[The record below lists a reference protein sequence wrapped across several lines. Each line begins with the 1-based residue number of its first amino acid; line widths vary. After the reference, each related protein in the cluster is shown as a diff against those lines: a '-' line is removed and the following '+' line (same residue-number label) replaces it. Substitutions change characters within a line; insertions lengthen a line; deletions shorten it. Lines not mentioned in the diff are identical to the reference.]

1 LEPIW
6 SQEPLSR
13 RETYEAPRT
22 LIGEIAIVG
31 QISLQRAVPR
41 ALGPDSH
48 RGEYELHLIRD
59 HRAEMMR
66 QEQAPSEYSAPITKV
81 IDWLRQHLE
90 ENVSVS
96 ALAEVAGLSTS
107 YFRRWFHREVG
118 SSPSDYVT
126 QLRIER
132 SKQLLTQTDQS
143 ITKIAMEL
151 GYNTSAYFTA
161 VFHRETGMTPTEFRR
176 QLRDGGGGAGDERPP
191 L

>member
-1 LEPIW
+1 ME
-6 SQEPLSR
+6 
-13 RETYEAPRT
+13 
-22 LIGEIAIVG
+22 EI
-31 QISLQRAVPR
+31 
-41 ALGPDSH
+41 
-48 RGEYELHLIRD
+48 
-59 HRAEMMR
+59 
-66 QEQAPSEYSAPITKV
+66 
-81 IDWLRQHLE
+81 
-90 ENVSVS
+90 VSVS

-176 QLRDGGGGAGDERPP
+176 QLRDGGDDGGGGGGGGGGGAGDE
-191 L
+191 